1 MATVDVEC
9 SECGAEL
16 QVEEDRVG
24 SSMTC
29 PKCLLPCVVER
40 PGGYDLVEE
49 PRGRSGRS
57 ASGGERSA
65 SLRPEP
71 VETEEQR
78 VIRERLERWAGD
90 S

>member
-1 MATVDVEC
+1 MTIVDVEC
-9 SECGAEL
+9 SECGAGL
-16 QVEEDRVG
+16 QVEEGRVG

-40 PGGYDLVEE
+40 PGGYDLADE
-49 PRGRSGRS
+49 PRGRS
-57 ASGGERSA
+57 ASGGDRAA
-65 SLRPEP
+65 SSRPEP